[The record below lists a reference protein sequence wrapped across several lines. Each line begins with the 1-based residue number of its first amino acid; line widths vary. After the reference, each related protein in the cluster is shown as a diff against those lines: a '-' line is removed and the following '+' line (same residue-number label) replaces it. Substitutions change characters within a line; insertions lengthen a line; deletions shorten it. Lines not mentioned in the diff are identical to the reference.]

1 MDDQVTVQIR
11 IPRQVLADVEEQS
24 QARGE
29 TLSQFF
35 CRGAQTLLRR
45 HKERR
50 MLEEYVESR
59 SKMPD
64 PAEIEDARKVLE
76 DVTDEEDA

>member
-1 MDDQVTVQIR
+1 VDNNVTVQIDL
-11 IPRQVLADVEEQS
+11 PKELLAEVEEQS
-24 QARGE
+24 QSRGE
-29 TLSQFF
+29 TISQFF

-59 SKMPD
+59 TKMPD
-64 PAEIEDARKVLE
+64 ESEIEEARRLLK
-76 DVTDEEDA
+76 DSADR

>member
-1 MDDQVTVQIR
+1 VNTNLKKVVIS
-11 IPRQVLADVEEQS
+11 IPQELFSAVEEQS
-24 QARGE
+24 KARGE

-35 CRGAQTLLRR
+35 CRGAETLLRR

-59 SKMPD
+59 NRMPD
-64 PAEIEDARKVLE
+64 PSEVADAHRSLGTI
-76 DVTDEEDA
+76 TDK

>member
-1 MDDQVTVQIR
+1 MDNNVTIEIA
-11 IPRQVLADVEEQS
+11 IPKELLSEVEEQS
-24 QARGE
+24 QSRGE
-29 TLSQFF
+29 TVSQFF

-59 SKMPD
+59 TKMPD
-64 PAEIEDARKVLE
+64 ESEIEEARRLLK
-76 DVTDEEDA
+76 DSADH

>member
-1 MDDQVTVQIR
+1 MDDHVTIEIAV
-11 IPRQVLADVEEQS
+11 PRNVLSEAEDLSQS
-24 QARGE
+24 RGE
-29 TLSQFF
+29 SLSQFF

-59 SKMPD
+59 TRMPD
-64 PAEIEDARKVLE
+64 QEEIDEARRSLSE
-76 DVTDEEDA
+76 STDE

>member
-1 MDDQVTVQIR
+1 VDNDVTIEIA
-11 IPRQVLADVEEQS
+11 IPRELLSEVEEQS
-24 QARGE
+24 QSRGE
-29 TLSQFF
+29 TVSQFF

-59 SKMPD
+59 TKMPD
-64 PAEIEDARKVLE
+64 QSEV
-76 DVTDEEDA
+76 EEALRELHKRGAD

>member
-1 MDDQVTVQIR
+1 MDNKVTIE
-11 IPRQVLADVEEQS
+11 IDISKELLSEVEEHRQLK
-24 QARGE
+24 GE

-50 MLEEYVESR
+50 MLEEYVEAR
-59 SKMPD
+59 TKMPD
-64 PAEIEDARKVLE
+64 PSEVEEARRKLLGHSE
-76 DVTDEEDA
+76 G